1 MKELIEFY
9 TNKLQRKERLISDY
23 MEEKNSIDGFKSSKR
38 EIEYNVLKSQID
50 LLKKFIEDLEDVVS
64 MERDSSNEFIIF
76 EDEMAS
82 IDNPEYLLDDEFINK
97 MGELFIKQRKAPI
110 KVGMTIQNFEDVI
123 DEGHKFDTTE
133 QTEYIKEIQKVSKF
147 KLEK

>member
-38 EIEYNVLKSQID
+38 EIEYNVLKSEID
-50 LLKKFIEDLEDVVS
+50 LLKKFIEDLEDV
-64 MERDSSNEFIIF
+64 MKEENI
-76 EDEMAS
+76 
-82 IDNPEYLLDDEFINK
+82 L
-97 MGELFIKQRKAPI
+97 
-110 KVGMTIQNFEDVI
+110 I

-133 QTEYIKEIQKVSKF
+133 QTECIKEIQKVSKF